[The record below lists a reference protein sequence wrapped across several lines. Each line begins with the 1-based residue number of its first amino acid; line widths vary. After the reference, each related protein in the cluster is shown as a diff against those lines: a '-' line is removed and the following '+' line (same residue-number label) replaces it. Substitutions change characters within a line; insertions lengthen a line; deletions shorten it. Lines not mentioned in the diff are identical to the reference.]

1 MHILLATLV
10 LLAAPARIGLYPLS
24 LPDGQAQLAD
34 RLAAQ
39 IHEGASVL
47 PGVRAFDLVPHS
59 ACAADEVACLA
70 AAARHAQ
77 LDAMISAAVS
87 ASDAG
92 YRFQLREASAA
103 GALLHESRG
112 EVRGG
117 PLDLAG
123 ALEHGVCE
131 MLGGAPCEGEL
142 AVTCTSCTTRTT
154 AGRPSLPAG
163 GVHVFVDGQDRGPL
177 PMTLPIA
184 VGRHVV
190 RVGEA
195 ERRIRVS
202 YARTAR
208 LTAEQRA
215 GALALIDAADA
226 APAAP
231 LEAVVATAEVVS
243 RPRATA
249 ARVLVASGI
258 ALLASAGG
266 VALYSNVVPSGS
278 RSAAIAASALAATG
292 AGAIV
297 AGGLL
302 VALTPSGIALH
313 GEF

>member
-1 MHILLATLV
+1 MNILFATLF
-10 LLAAPARIGLYPLS
+10 LFAAPARVGLYPLS

-87 ASDAG
+87 ASEAG
-92 YRFQLREASAA
+92 YRFQLREVGAA
-103 GALLHESRG
+103 GALLQEARG

-131 MLGGAPCEGEL
+131 LLGGAPCEGEV
-142 AVTCTSCTTRTT
+142 AVTGS
-154 AGRPSLPAG
+154 GP
-163 GVHVFVDGQDRGPL
+163 HVFIDGKDRGPL
-177 PMTLPIA
+177 PVTLPIA

-190 RVGEA
+190 RVGDA
-195 ERRIRVS
+195 ERRVRVS

-208 LTAEQRA
+208 LTAGLRA
-215 GALALIDAADA
+215 GELALIDAADA
-226 APAAP
+226 ASAAP
-231 LEAVVATAEVVS
+231 LAAVVAAAPEVS
-243 RPRATA
+243 QPRATA
-249 ARVLVASGI
+249 ARVLLASGI
-258 ALLASAGG
+258 ALLATAGG
-266 VALYSNVVPSGS
+266 VALYSNVAPSGS

-302 VALTPSGIALH
+302 VALTPSGVALR